1 MILDYKNIPSI
12 STYGNKFLKDSV
24 KSLEEN
30 IEVVPE

>member
-12 STYGNKFLKDSV
+12 SSYGNQFLKDSV
-24 KSLEEN
+24 NSLKKN